1 MKPFR
6 IPSSRSVTPIS
17 QLISRGRR
25 NAPVKK
31 IRIRCTTM
39 AATNTS
45 AAQWWVWR
53 MTMPARTSKLILTT
67 DA

>member
-1 MKPFR
+1 MKK
-6 IPSSRSVTPIS
+6 
-17 QLISRGRR
+17 LMSRGLR
-25 NAPVKK
+25 NAPVKM
-31 IRIRCTTM
+31 IRSMWRVI

-53 MTMPARTSKLILTT
+53 IISPPETLKERFSA